1 MGPIRNKLRQA
12 FGRSLGRS
20 VADLFWLRLMR
31 QDSVVQ
37 WLSSHHLFHLKSHTL
52 NYLSINLSFATPFR
66 AVPWLCDCLIFQ
78 LERIALVAVWRR
90 QRLCGG
96 RTGGR
101 LFRFLFSFLF
111 YDWFTP
117 TWGNESVREKR
128 EEKRKEE
135 RETNGAAAAER
146 SATLEVYSSVTC
158 ID

>member
-1 MGPIRNKLRQA
+1 MPC
-12 FGRSLGRS
+12 
-20 VADLFWLRLMR
+20 
-31 QDSVVQ
+31 
-37 WLSSHHLFHLKSHTL
+37 
-52 NYLSINLSFATPFR
+52 R

-78 LERIALVAVWRR
+78 LERIALVAVALVADWRR

-96 RTGGR
+96 RVGGR

-117 TWGNESVREKR
+117 TWGNESEREKWIEERR
-128 EEKRKEE
+128 EEE

-146 SATLEVYSSVTC
+146 SATLEVYSSETF